1 MTSLLQARQVAIE
14 GRLSPTDLAV
24 DAGQMVAVIGPNGGG
39 KTSLLRALARVEEA
53 KGSVAI
59 EGQDVDRAVEAE
71 RRRLL
76 AFLPASREAT
86 WPVSVADFVAL
97 GLDRR
102 DDGRVADLIDELQL
116 GALAPRPIDR
126 VSTGERVRAMIGRA
140 IAGKARLLLLD
151 EPLSNLDPYWVLRM
165 MAIVRAEVAANDST
179 ALVSV
184 HDLDMARR
192 FDRVLLVSGGTLVA
206 DGAPDAVLDSAAF
219 TAAFRVTRSERG
231 WSIN

>member
-76 AFLPASREAT
+76 AFLPASREAS

-102 DDGRVADLIDELQL
+102 DDGRVAELIDELQL